1 MTKEQ
6 ALNEYKA
13 ALKNALE
20 KRRQYTYYYFKEM
33 NKQDLTEEL
42 LNDIADTCTQA
53 FFERMQ
59 NEHDLESEFKDKELW
74 NTN

>member
-6 ALNEYKA
+6 ALNEYMA
-13 ALKNALE
+13 ALKTALE
-20 KRRQYTYYYFKEM
+20 KRRQYTYYYFKEL
-33 NKQDLTEEL
+33 NKELSEEL

-59 NEHDLESEFKDKELW
+59 NGNIEQEIKYDELW
-74 NTN
+74 NKN

>member
-6 ALNEYKA
+6 ALNEYMA

-20 KRRQYTYYYFKEM
+20 KRWQYTYYYFKES
-33 NKQDLTEEL
+33 NKELSEEL
-42 LNDIADTCTQA
+42 LNDIADTCTQS

-59 NEHDLESEFKDKELW
+59 RECGFENEFNDKKLW
-74 NTN
+74 NKN

>member
-6 ALNEYKA
+6 ALDEYKA

-20 KRRQYTYYYFKEM
+20 KRRQYTYYYFKESG
-33 NKQDLTEEL
+33 KGLSEEL
-42 LNDIADTCTQA
+42 LNNIADTCTQA

-59 NEHDLESEFKDKELW
+59 REHDLESEFKDKELW
-74 NTN
+74 NKN

>member
-1 MTKEQ
+1 MTKKQ

-20 KRRQYTYYYFKEM
+20 KRRQYIYYYFKEL
-33 NKQDLTEEL
+33 NKELSEEM
-42 LNDIADTCTQA
+42 LNNIADTCTQT

-59 NEHDLESEFKDKELW
+59 REHDLESEFKDKELW

>member
-13 ALKNALE
+13 ALKTALE
-20 KRRQYTYYYFKEM
+20 KRRQYTYYCFKEL
-33 NKQDLTEEL
+33 NKELSEEL
-42 LNDIADTCTQA
+42 LNNIADTCTQA

-59 NEHDLESEFKDKELW
+59 REHDLESEFKDKELW
-74 NTN
+74 NKN